1 VANSPVAGL
10 SGAARLLL
18 VGAAFVVVIAGM
30 RAAAS
35 ILIPI
40 LLALFLALLCLPAVR
55 WMHAKR
61 VPNALA
67 VPVVLV
73 MAVLLGAALFSL
85 ISHAVGGFAEAAAEY
100 AETVSKLW
108 KSIEDKLEVRFG
120 GEIPD
125 EIAQALDPSRLLGL
139 VGIVLGQLTGLIGSL
154 LMIVLMVVFLLFELL
169 ALPNKLA
176 AMSVRSEDCGQFD
189 RIVRS
194 INRYISIKTFVSLL
208 TGLTAGVACAV
219 IGVPHAPLWGI
230 CAFLLN
236 FIPNIGSVLAAVP
249 PLLLV
254 LVVPELG
261 VADAIAIAGTYF
273 GINFVFGNM
282 VEPKM
287 MGRSLDLSTLVVF
300 MSMVFWGWVFG
311 AVGMFLSVP
320 LTMVIKIALEGAE
333 STRPIAILL
342 GAEPPVAPEA
352 PDSREPPPAEAEPE
366 LDATRT

>member
-1 VANSPVAGL
+1 MPTIPGQPSGF

-18 VGAAFVVVIAGM
+18 VGAAFVIVIAGM
-30 RAAAS
+30 KEAAS
-35 ILIPI
+35 LLIPI

-61 VPNALA
+61 LPNAVA
-67 VPVVLV
+67 IPVVLV

-85 ISHAVGGFAEAAAEY
+85 ISHAVGGFADAAGEY
-100 AETVSKLW
+100 AKTASEIWTRTELWLESKF
-108 KSIEDKLEVRFG
+108 K

-125 EIAQALDPSRLLGL
+125 DIADALDPSKL
-139 VGIVLGQLTGLIGSL
+139 VGMVGVVLAQLTGLIGSL

-169 ALPNKLA
+169 DLPAKLA
-176 AMSVRSEDCGQFD
+176 AMTIRGEDHGQFD

-208 TGLTAGVACAV
+208 TGLCAGIACAV

-236 FIPNIGSVLAAVP
+236 FIPNIGSVLAAIP

-261 VADAIAIAGTYF
+261 VADALAIAGAYF

-333 STRPIAILL
+333 STRGIAILL
-342 GAEPPVAPEA
+342 GGA
-352 PDSREPPPAEAEPE
+352 PPAPPITEADPE
-366 LDATRT
+366 TRT